1 MLIRLR
7 SDTDAPLFQQIAG
20 QLRRAIH
27 EGRVQPG
34 ERLPTARELG
44 ESLQVN
50 MHTVLRAYDE
60 LKRDGLLEVRRGRG
74 VVVVTEDVGRAKL
87 LDLAGALRTEATRQG
102 MTLKE
107 LKRLLGQV

>member
-7 SDTDAPLFQQIAG
+7 SNSEDPLFEQIAS

-27 EGRVQPG
+27 EGRVSAG

-50 MHTVLRAYDE
+50 MHTVLRAYDV
-60 LKRDGLLEVRRGRG
+60 LKREGLLEVRRGRG
-74 VVVVTEDVGRAKL
+74 VVVVGEDVGRAKL
-87 LDLAGALRTEATRQG
+87 LDLARALLSEATRQG
-102 MTLKE
+102 MNLKE
-107 LKRLLGQV
+107 LKRLLGEI